1 MEEQITKLLE
11 KLNSLVDVIP
21 QVYEVVRKQYVIHNV
36 LSELI
41 GALMLCAICACGVFV
56 LYWIREANMSKQ
68 LREKCL
74 GAVELETIDGKVHYY
89 INHTVDG
96 EHLKLYITK
105 DEQGFQFY
113 TRDEDGRFI
122 EYEDEVTLRLAGYF
136 IVYDNDVQQRLAGD
150 VLIHHDGLAYIS
162 NNKIHVNFKD
172 DYDEAKDYN
181 TQQAQHKKIR
191 RTLVILT
198 CVFITL
204 CVVGIGLFIADAYL
218 APDINFLEY
227 LGGIDK

>member
-11 KLNSLVDVIP
+11 KLNGLVDVIP
-21 QVYEVVRKQYVIHNV
+21 QVYEVVRRQYVIHNL
-36 LSELI
+36 LSEII
-41 GALMLCAICACGVFV
+41 GTLMLCTICVGGVIV
-56 LYWIREANMSKQ
+56 LYWIREGNMSKQ
-68 LREKCL
+68 LRGTRL
-74 GAVELETIDGKVHYY
+74 GTVERETIDGKVHYY

-96 EHLKLYITK
+96 EHFKLYTTK

-136 IVYDNDVQQRLAGD
+136 IVYDNGVHQRLTGD
-150 VLIHHDGLAYIS
+150 ELMYHDGLAYIS
-162 NNKIHVNFKD
+162 NKKIHVNFKD

-181 TQQAQHKKIR
+181 TQQTQYKKVR

-198 CVFITL
+198 CVLIML
-204 CVVGIGLFIADAYL
+204 CVIGIGLFVADAYL

-227 LGGIDK
+227 LGGIDR

>member
-21 QVYEVVRKQYVIHNV
+21 QVYEVVRKQYVVHNI
-36 LSELI
+36 LSEII
-41 GALMLCAICACGVFV
+41 GALMLCIICVGGVIV

-68 LREKCL
+68 LRRTRL
-74 GAVELETIDGKVHYY
+74 GTVELETIDGKVHYY

-96 EHLKLYITK
+96 EHFKLYVTE

-122 EYEDEVTLRLAGYF
+122 EYEDEVTLRL
-136 IVYDNDVQQRLAGD
+136 VGD
-150 VLIHHDGLAYIS
+150 ELMRDGWLGYIS
-162 NNKIHVNFKD
+162 NREIHADFKD
-172 DYDEAKDYN
+172 DYDLAKDYN
-181 TQQAQHKKIR
+181 TQRIQYKKVR
-191 RTLVILT
+191 KTLIILT

>member
-1 MEEQITKLLE
+1 MVLESRCDMEEQITKLLE

-21 QVYEVVRKQYVIHNV
+21 QVYEVVRKQYVIHNI
-36 LSELI
+36 LREII
-41 GALMLCAICACGVFV
+41 GALILCTICVGGVIV

-68 LREKCL
+68 LRGKSL
-74 GAVELETIDGKVHYY
+74 GTVELETIDGKVHYY

-96 EHLKLYITK
+96 EHFKLYVTE

-122 EYEDEVTLRLAGYF
+122 EYEDEVTLRL
-136 IVYDNDVQQRLAGD
+136 VGD
-150 VLIHHDGLAYIS
+150 ELMRDGWLGYIS
-162 NNKIHVNFKD
+162 NREIHTDFKD

-181 TQQAQHKKIR
+181 TQQTQYKRVR

-198 CVFITL
+198 CVLISL
-204 CVVGIGLFIADAYL
+204 VILGIGLFIADACL

>member
-41 GALMLCAICACGVFV
+41 GALMLCTICVGGVFV

-68 LREKCL
+68 LRRTRL
-74 GAVELETIDGKVHYY
+74 GTVELETIDGKVHYY

-96 EHLKLYITK
+96 EYFKLYVTK
-105 DEQGFQFY
+105 DEQGFQFH

-122 EYEDEVTLRLAGYF
+122 EYEDEVTLRLVGYELM
-136 IVYDNDVQQRLAGD
+136 R
-150 VLIHHDGLAYIS
+150 DGWLGYIS
-162 NNKIHVNFKD
+162 NREIHADFKD
-172 DYDEAKDYN
+172 DYDEAKDYH
-181 TQQAQHKKIR
+181 TRQTQHKKVR
-191 RTLVILT
+191 KTLIILT

>member
-1 MEEQITKLLE
+1 MVLESRCDMEEQITKLLE

-21 QVYEVVRKQYVIHNV
+21 QVYEVVRKQYVVHNI
-36 LSELI
+36 LSEII
-41 GALMLCAICACGVFV
+41 GALMLCIICVGGVIV

-68 LREKCL
+68 LRRTRL
-74 GAVELETIDGKVHYY
+74 GTVELETIDGKVHYY

-96 EHLKLYITK
+96 EHFKLYVTE

-122 EYEDEVTLRLAGYF
+122 EYEDEVTLRLVGDELMRDGWLGYTL
-136 IVYDNDVQQRLAGD
+136 NRE
-150 VLIHHDGLAYIS
+150 IHAD
-162 NNKIHVNFKD
+162 FKD

-181 TQQAQHKKIR
+181 TQQTQYKRVR

-198 CVFITL
+198 CALITL
-204 CVVGIGLFIADAYL
+204 CVIGIGLFIADAYL

>member
-11 KLNSLVDVIP
+11 KLNGLVDVIP
-21 QVYEVVRKQYVIHNV
+21 QVYEVVRRQYVIHNI
-36 LSELI
+36 LSEII
-41 GALMLCAICACGVFV
+41 GALMLCTICVGGVIV
-56 LYWIREANMSKQ
+56 LYWIREGNMSKQ
-68 LREKCL
+68 LRRTRL
-74 GAVELETIDGKVHYY
+74 GTVELETIDGKVHYY

-96 EHLKLYITK
+96 EHFKLYTTK

-122 EYEDEVTLRLAGYF
+122 EYEDEVT
-136 IVYDNDVQQRLAGD
+136 IRLAGD
-150 VLIHHDGLAYIS
+150 ELMRDGWLGYIS
-162 NNKIHVNFKD
+162 NRKVHADFKD
-172 DYDEAKDYN
+172 DYDLAKEYN
-181 TQQAQHKKIR
+181 TKQTQHKKVR
-191 RTLVILT
+191 RILVILT

-204 CVVGIGLFIADAYL
+204 CVIGIGLFIADAYL

>member
-1 MEEQITKLLE
+1 MVLESRCDMEEQITKLLE
-11 KLNSLVDVIP
+11 KINGLVDVIP
-21 QVYEVVRKQYVIHNV
+21 QVYEVVRKQYVIHNL

-41 GALMLCAICACGVFV
+41 GVLMLCAICVGGVIV

-68 LREKCL
+68 LRGKSL
-74 GAVELETIDGKVHYY
+74 GTVELETIDGKVHYY

-96 EHLKLYITK
+96 EHFKLYVTK

-122 EYEDEVTLRLAGYF
+122 EYEDEVTLRL
-136 IVYDNDVQQRLAGD
+136 VGD
-150 VLIHHDGLAYIS
+150 ELMRDGVWLGYIS
-162 NNKIHVNFKD
+162 NEVHADFKD
-172 DYDEAKDYN
+172 DYDEAKDYH
-181 TQQAQHKKIR
+181 TRQTQHKKVR

-198 CVFITL
+198 CVLITL
-204 CVVGIGLFIADAYL
+204 CVIGIGLFIADAYL

>member
-1 MEEQITKLLE
+1 MVLESRCDMEEQITKLLE

-21 QVYEVVRKQYVIHNV
+21 QVYEVVRKQYVVHNI
-36 LSELI
+36 LSEII
-41 GALMLCAICACGVFV
+41 GALMLCIICVGGVIV

-68 LREKCL
+68 LRRTRL
-74 GAVELETIDGKVHYY
+74 GTVELETIDGKVHYY

-96 EHLKLYITK
+96 EHFKLYVTE

-122 EYEDEVTLRLAGYF
+122 EYEDEVTLRL
-136 IVYDNDVQQRLAGD
+136 VGD
-150 VLIHHDGLAYIS
+150 ELMRDGWLGYIS
-162 NNKIHVNFKD
+162 NREIHADFKD
-172 DYDEAKDYN
+172 DYDLAKDYN
-181 TQQAQHKKIR
+181 TQRIQYKKVR
-191 RTLVILT
+191 KTLIILT

>member
-21 QVYEVVRKQYVIHNV
+21 QVYEVVRKQYVIHNI
-36 LSELI
+36 LREII
-41 GALMLCAICACGVFV
+41 GALMLCIICVGGVIV
-56 LYWIREANMSKQ
+56 LYWIREGSMSKQ
-68 LREKCL
+68 LRGKRL
-74 GAVELETIDGKVHYY
+74 GTVELETIDGKVHYY

-96 EHLKLYITK
+96 EHFKLYTTK

-122 EYEDEVTLRLAGYF
+122 EYEDEVTLRL
-136 IVYDNDVQQRLAGD
+136 VGD
-150 VLIHHDGLAYIS
+150 ELMRDGWLGYIS
-162 NNKIHVNFKD
+162 NRKVHTDFKD
-172 DYDEAKDYN
+172 DYDLAKEYN
-181 TQQAQHKKIR
+181 TKQTQHKKVR
-191 RTLVILT
+191 RILVILT

-204 CVVGIGLFIADAYL
+204 CVIGIGLFIADAYL

>member
-21 QVYEVVRKQYVIHNV
+21 QVYEVVRKQYVVHNL

-41 GALMLCAICACGVFV
+41 GALMLCAICVGGVIV

-68 LREKCL
+68 LRRKRL

-89 INHTVDG
+89 TNHTVDG
-96 EHLKLYITK
+96 EYFKLYVTK
-105 DEQGFQFY
+105 DEQSFQFY

-122 EYEDEVTLRLAGYF
+122 EYEDEVTLRL
-136 IVYDNDVQQRLAGD
+136 VGD
-150 VLIHHDGLAYIS
+150 ELMRDGWLGYIS
-162 NNKIHVNFKD
+162 NREIHTDFKD
-172 DYDEAKDYN
+172 DYDLAKDYN
-181 TQQAQHKKIR
+181 TQRIQYKKVR

-198 CVFITL
+198 CVLISL
-204 CVVGIGLFIADAYL
+204 AILGISLFIADAYL

>member
-21 QVYEVVRKQYVIHNV
+21 QVYEVVRKQYVVHNI
-36 LSELI
+36 LSEII
-41 GALMLCAICACGVFV
+41 GALMLCIICVGGVIV
-56 LYWIREANMSKQ
+56 LYWIREGSMSKQ
-68 LREKCL
+68 LRGKRL
-74 GAVELETIDGKVHYY
+74 GTVELETIDGKVHYY

-96 EHLKLYITK
+96 EHFKLYVTK
-105 DEQGFQFY
+105 DEQSFQFY
-113 TRDEDGRFI
+113 TRVEDGRFI
-122 EYEDEVTLRLAGYF
+122 EYEDEVTLRLAG
-136 IVYDNDVQQRLAGD
+136 DELMR
-150 VLIHHDGLAYIS
+150 DGWLGYIS
-162 NNKIHVNFKD
+162 HRKIHTDFKD

-181 TQQAQHKKIR
+181 IQRIQYKKVR

-198 CVFITL
+198 CVLISL
-204 CVVGIGLFIADAYL
+204 VILGIGLFVADAYL

>member
-21 QVYEVVRKQYVIHNV
+21 QVYEVVRKQYVVHNI
-36 LSELI
+36 LSEII
-41 GALMLCAICACGVFV
+41 GALMLCIICVGGVIV
-56 LYWIREANMSKQ
+56 LYWIREGSMSKQ
-68 LREKCL
+68 LRGKRL
-74 GAVELETIDGKVHYY
+74 GTVELETIDGKVYY
-89 INHTVDG
+89 YTNHTANG
-96 EHLKLYITK
+96 EHFKLYVTR
-105 DEQGFQFY
+105 DEQGFQFH

-122 EYEDEVTLRLAGYF
+122 EYEDEITLK
-136 IVYDNDVQQRLAGD
+136 LAGD
-150 VLIHHDGLAYIS
+150 ELMRDGWLGYIS
-162 NNKIHVNFKD
+162 NRKVHADFKD

-181 TQQAQHKKIR
+181 TQQTQYKRVR
-191 RTLVILT
+191 RTLVMLT

-218 APDINFLEY
+218 APDVNFLEY

>member
-21 QVYEVVRKQYVIHNV
+21 QVYEVVRKQYVIHNL

-41 GALMLCAICACGVFV
+41 GALMLCAICVGGVIV
-56 LYWIREANMSKQ
+56 LYWIREGNMSKQ
-68 LREKCL
+68 LRRTRL
-74 GAVELETIDGKVHYY
+74 GTVELETIDGEVHYY
-89 INHTVDG
+89 TNHTVDG
-96 EHLKLYITK
+96 EHFKLYATK

-113 TRDEDGRFI
+113 TRDEDGRFV
-122 EYEDEVTLRLAGYF
+122 EYEDEVTLRL
-136 IVYDNDVQQRLAGD
+136 VGD
-150 VLIHHDGLAYIS
+150 ELMRDGWLCYIS
-162 NNKIHVNFKD
+162 NRKMHADFKD

-181 TQQAQHKKIR
+181 TQRKQYKKVR
-191 RTLVILT
+191 KTLIILT

-204 CVVGIGLFIADAYL
+204 CVIGIGLFIADAYL

-227 LGGIDK
+227 LGRI

>member
-21 QVYEVVRKQYVIHNV
+21 QVYEVVRKQYMIHNI

-41 GALMLCAICACGVFV
+41 GTLMLCTICVGGVFV

-68 LREKCL
+68 LRGKRL
-74 GAVELETIDGKVHYY
+74 GTVELETIDGKVHYY

-96 EHLKLYITK
+96 EHFKLYVTR
-105 DEQGFQFY
+105 DEQGFQFH
-113 TRDEDGRFI
+113 TRDEDGNFV
-122 EYEDEVTLRLAGYF
+122 EYEDEVTLRLAGDELMRDGWL
-136 IVYDNDVQQRLAGD
+136 VYTLNRE
-150 VLIHHDGLAYIS
+150 IHAD
-162 NNKIHVNFKD
+162 FKD
-172 DYDEAKDYN
+172 DYDEAKDYH
-181 TQQAQHKKIR
+181 TRQTQHKKVR
-191 RTLVILT
+191 RMLVILT
-198 CVFITL
+198 CALITL
-204 CVVGIGLFIADAYL
+204 CVIGIGLFIADAYL

>member
-21 QVYEVVRKQYVIHNV
+21 QVYEVVRKQYVIHNI
-36 LSELI
+36 LRELI
-41 GALMLCAICACGVFV
+41 GALMLCAICMIGVIV

-68 LREKCL
+68 LRGKRL
-74 GAVELETIDGKVHYY
+74 GTVELETIDGKVHYY

-96 EHLKLYITK
+96 EHFKLYVTE

-122 EYEDEVTLRLAGYF
+122 EYEDEVTLRLVGDELMRDGWLGYTL
-136 IVYDNDVQQRLAGD
+136 NRE
-150 VLIHHDGLAYIS
+150 IHAD
-162 NNKIHVNFKD
+162 FKD

-181 TQQAQHKKIR
+181 TQQTQYKRVR

-198 CVFITL
+198 CALITL
-204 CVVGIGLFIADAYL
+204 CVIGIGLFIADAYL

>member
-1 MEEQITKLLE
+1 MEEQVIKLLE
-11 KLNSLVDVIP
+11 KINGLVDVIP
-21 QVYEVVRKQYVIHNV
+21 QVYEVVRKQYVIHNL

-41 GALMLCAICACGVFV
+41 GALMLCAICVCGVFV

-68 LREKCL
+68 LRGKRL
-74 GAVELETIDGKVHYY
+74 GTVELETIDGKVHYY

-96 EHLKLYITK
+96 EHFKLYVTK
-105 DEQGFQFY
+105 DEQCFQFY

-122 EYEDEVTLRLAGYF
+122 EYEDEVTLRL
-136 IVYDNDVQQRLAGD
+136 VGD
-150 VLIHHDGLAYIS
+150 ELMRDGWLGYIS
-162 NNKIHVNFKD
+162 NRKVHADFKD
-172 DYDEAKDYN
+172 DYDLAKEYN
-181 TQQAQHKKIR
+181 TKQTQHKKVR

-198 CVFITL
+198 CALITL
-204 CVVGIGLFIADAYL
+204 CVIGIGLFIADAYL

>member
-11 KLNSLVDVIP
+11 KLNGLVDVIP
-21 QVYEVVRKQYVIHNV
+21 QVYEVVRRQYVIHNI
-36 LSELI
+36 LREII
-41 GALMLCAICACGVFV
+41 GALMLCIICVGGVIV
-56 LYWIREANMSKQ
+56 LYWIREGSMSKQ
-68 LREKCL
+68 LRGKRL
-74 GAVELETIDGKVHYY
+74 GTVELETIDGKVHYY

-96 EHLKLYITK
+96 EHFKLYTTK

-122 EYEDEVTLRLAGYF
+122 EYEDEVTLRL
-136 IVYDNDVQQRLAGD
+136 VGD
-150 VLIHHDGLAYIS
+150 ELMRDGWLGYIS
-162 NNKIHVNFKD
+162 NRKVHADFKD
-172 DYDEAKDYN
+172 DYDLAKEYN
-181 TQQAQHKKIR
+181 TKQTQHKKVR
-191 RTLVILT
+191 RILVILT

-204 CVVGIGLFIADAYL
+204 CVIGIGLFIADAYL